1 MRRYIEYVIL
11 IAATFYVGIL
21 YRSTAFILV
30 GYGELLAGILMF
42 GYLLCLTGKVSV
54 RIVSSSDVGEVGKKI
69 PVDLLISNKS
79 FLPVAK
85 VKVQI
90 QDVYPLFGEKKLT
103 TVVATVP
110 GREKQ
115 MGETRIRLGYLSKHS
130 GRLVLRIKRIRR
142 YDFLGIFTVPVIR
155 KQSGQEIC
163 FSIFPDTVSVPVVVE
178 RSTRDYAQEKEEQA
192 VRGEE
197 QLPEA
202 WQIREY
208 QPGDRLRAIHWKLSA
223 KTEELM
229 VNEHMTEA
237 GYPVF
242 VFLDYKKR
250 EEKNSTKW
258 KKIREKIKKTGKNER
273 KNLEAYFEVILS
285 ISFSLVENKCNHYIV
300 WFDSKRQDVCRREI
314 RSQEDVY
321 LFFQELE
328 DLGSTPEGMA
338 LEEWYQQKY
347 RGNHG
352 TTRLVLNEQFRCLR
366 NGELVADYQGKK
378 RKELLQKQEL
388 YV

>member
-1 MRRYIEYVIL
+1 MIL
-11 IAATFYVGIL
+11 MGTTFYIGIL
-21 YRSTAFILV
+21 YRSTAFILA
-30 GYGELLAGILMF
+30 GYGELIAGILMF

-54 RIVSSSDVGEVGKKI
+54 RIVASSDVGEVGKRI

-79 FLPVAK
+79 FLPVGK
-85 VKVQI
+85 VKVQV
-90 QDVYPLFGEKKLT
+90 QDVYPSFGEKKNT
-103 TVVATVP
+103 TVFATVP
-110 GREKQ
+110 GRGTQ
-115 MGETRIRLGYLSKHS
+115 LGETRIRLGYLSKHS
-130 GRLVLRIKRIRR
+130 GRLVLRIKRVRR
-142 YDFLGIFTVPVIR
+142 YDFLGIFTVPVVR
-155 KQSGQEIC
+155 KKSEQEIC
-163 FSIFPDTVSVPVVVE
+163 LSIFPDTVSVPVVVG
-178 RSTRDYAQEKEEQA
+178 RRTRDYGQEKDEQA

-202 WQIREY
+202 WQIRKY

-229 VNEHMTEA
+229 VNEHMTET
-237 GYPVF
+237 GCPVT
-242 VFLDYKKR
+242 VFLDYKKTG
-250 EEKNSTKW
+250 EMKAKKW
-258 KKIREKIKKTGKNER
+258 KKIREKLKKAGKYQ
-273 KNLEAYFEVILS
+273 KKSLEAYFEIILS
-285 ISFSLVENKCNHYIV
+285 VSFSLVENGCNHYIV
-300 WFDSKRQDVCRREI
+300 WFDSKKQDVCRREI

-328 DLGSTPEGMA
+328 DFGSMPEGMV

-352 TTRLVLNEQFRCLR
+352 ITRLVLDEQFRCLR
-366 NGELVADYQGKK
+366 NGELVADYQGKN